1 MALRNY
7 NGPLLPGDPAGPSP
21 ATAAPAPPPR
31 APEPAAV
38 DALQPPPVDRAPHAP
53 LLPEFAGLVVSISD
67 TATGLEV
74 IGHGPTVDDA
84 LAAAKAKY
92 DAAQVQG
99 LVWQDG
105 SPVDGL
111 ARQVLIEALEMLDQ
125 LAANP
130 PTVKLMIGRLKGA
143 LGEEME

>member
-1 MALRNY
+1 MALRSY
-7 NGPLLPGDPAGPSP
+7 TGPLLPGESV
-21 ATAAPAPPPR
+21 PPP
-31 APEPAAV
+31 EPPRPASADASPYAAV
-38 DALQPPPVDRAPHAP
+38 DALQPPPVDRALHAP
-53 LLPEFAGLVVSISD
+53 LPTEFAGLVVSISD

-105 SPVDGL
+105 SAVNGL